1 MSDDKDKSPL
11 VVLLFI
17 AIAIGIGCLLQLGC
31 LKVIEHETM
40 RSNEAIRRGYFE

>member
-1 MSDDKDKSPL
+1 MTGDNDKFPL
-11 VVLLFI
+11 AALLAIF
-17 AIAIGIGCLLQLGC
+17 IAIGIGCLLQIGC